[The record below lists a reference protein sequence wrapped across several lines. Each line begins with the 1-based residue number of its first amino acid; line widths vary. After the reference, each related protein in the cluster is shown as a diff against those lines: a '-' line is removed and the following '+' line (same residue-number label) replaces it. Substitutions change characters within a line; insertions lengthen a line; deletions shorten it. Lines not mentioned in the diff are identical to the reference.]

1 MEREK
6 LYEEMELKI
15 ILQSSKQSNAKE
27 IERQGNPPR
36 QQVEGAVRQKVGSC
50 LIRDPGAWQ
59 RERVITGEAVN

>member
-27 IERQGNPPR
+27 IDLVNKWREQC
-36 QQVEGAVRQKVGSC
+36 EKVGSC
-50 LIRDPGAWQ
+50 LIRDPGA
-59 RERVITGEAVN
+59 

>member
-27 IERQGNPPR
+27 IDLVNKWREQCDKKLGLLNQGSR
-36 QQVEGAVRQKVGSC
+36 C
-50 LIRDPGAWQ
+50 LAKGTCDYN
-59 RERVITGEAVN
+59 GEAVN

>member
-27 IERQGNPPR
+27 IDLLNKWREQCDKKL
-36 QQVEGAVRQKVGSC
+36 GA
-50 LIRDPGAWQ
+50 A
-59 RERVITGEAVN
+59 

>member
-27 IERQGNPPR
+27 IDLLNKWREQCDKKLG
-36 QQVEGAVRQKVGSC
+36 C